1 MPKELKYKKGFT
13 WRHHL
18 DEKWDRLDYS
28 FKLKIQA
35 FFFIFIIAVSVL
47 GLVWANQKEEKA
59 QLIKDGASRSEATP
73 KQTLQ
78 GASRII
84 SPPLLHHAED

>member
-28 FKLKIQA
+28 LKLKIQA
-35 FFFIFIIAVSVL
+35 FFFILIIGISVL
-47 GLVWANQKEEKA
+47 GLVWANQKDEKA
-59 QLIKDGASRSEATP
+59 QLIKDGASRNEATQ
-73 KQTLQ
+73 KQILQ
-78 GASRII
+78 GASKNV
-84 SPPLLHHAED
+84 SPTPLRHAED